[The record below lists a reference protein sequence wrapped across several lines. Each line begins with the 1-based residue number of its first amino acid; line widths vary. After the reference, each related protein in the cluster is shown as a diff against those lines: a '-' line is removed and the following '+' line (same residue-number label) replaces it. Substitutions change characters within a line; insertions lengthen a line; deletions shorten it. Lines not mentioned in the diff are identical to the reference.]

1 VPGEKTY
8 RAPKAT
14 PCNLWHVGC
23 SAPLMAALLDS
34 FFCAQLLPQTVIYIQ
49 EAVMNDDILTGE
61 WKQMKGA
68 LKSWW
73 GQFTDDDFN
82 DIGGQKDKLIGWVQ
96 ENYGRTREQAVQEVD
111 ARLKEYSDKNGS
123 TVNDLKAKAYDIGET
138 VVGKAREGATAVRS
152 GMEKTSSY
160 FQEKTFDSI
169 GSDIAALVRKY
180 PVQSVFL
187 GLGVGIWLARGI
199 KR

>member
-1 VPGEKTY
+1 
-8 RAPKAT
+8 
-14 PCNLWHVGC
+14 
-23 SAPLMAALLDS
+23 
-34 FFCAQLLPQTVIYIQ
+34 
-49 EAVMNDDILTGE
+49 MNDDMLTGE
-61 WKQMKGA
+61 WKQMKGV

-82 DIGGQKDKLIGWVQ
+82 VIGGQKDKLIGWVQ

-111 ARLKEYSDKNGS
+111 ARLKEYSDKYGS

-152 GMEKTSSY
+152 GMETTSSY
-160 FQEKTFDSI
+160 FQEKTFNGI
-169 GSDIAALVRKY
+169 GSDITALVRKY
-180 PVQSVFL
+180 PVQSVL
-187 GLGVGIWLARGI
+187 IGIGVGIWLARAR

>member
-1 VPGEKTY
+1 
-8 RAPKAT
+8 
-14 PCNLWHVGC
+14 
-23 SAPLMAALLDS
+23 
-34 FFCAQLLPQTVIYIQ
+34 
-49 EAVMNDDILTGE
+49 MNDDMLTGE
-61 WKQMKGA
+61 WKQMKGV

-82 DIGGQKDKLIGWVQ
+82 VIGGQKDKLIGWVQ

-111 ARLKEYSDKNGS
+111 ARLKEYSDKYGS

-169 GSDIAALVRKY
+169 GSDIADLVRKY
-180 PVQSVFL
+180 PVQSVL
-187 GLGVGIWLARGI
+187 IGLGVGIWLARGN